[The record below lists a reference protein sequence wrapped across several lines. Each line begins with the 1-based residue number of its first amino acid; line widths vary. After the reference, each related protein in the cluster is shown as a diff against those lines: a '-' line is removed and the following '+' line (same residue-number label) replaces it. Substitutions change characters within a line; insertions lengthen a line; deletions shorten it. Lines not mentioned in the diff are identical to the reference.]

1 MSVMKW
7 IRNQWDRVAAVGL
20 MVAAAL
26 AMLAGWLGVS
36 RSAYPAESMPYI
48 VSGGFFGLL
57 LIGIGAVL
65 WLSADLRDEWR
76 KLDRLEEKLDALVG
90 TDAAPTIVLDE
101 APVAPQSGNPR
112 PLQAAAVGQE

>member
-7 IRNQWDRVAAVGL
+7 IRNQWDRVVAVVL
-20 MVAAAL
+20 TVAAAL

-57 LIGIGAVL
+57 LIGVGAVL

-76 KLDRLEEKLDALVG
+76 KLDSIEQAWHDATVSAATPTVASHG
-90 TDAAPTIVLDE
+90 TAACSTASPM
-101 APVAPQSGNPR
+101 AR
-112 PLQAAAVGQE
+112 

>member
-1 MSVMKW
+1 M
-7 IRNQWDRVAAVGL
+7 L
-20 MVAAAL
+20 AAAL

-36 RSAYPAESMPYI
+36 RSAYPAEALPYI

-76 KLDRLEEKLDALVG
+76 KLDRLEQAWVEMAERPVSPSALSAKTPRAG
-90 TDAAPTIVLDE
+90 TRATTSA
-101 APVAPQSGNPR
+101 SR
-112 PLQAAAVGQE
+112 

>member
-1 MSVMKW
+1 MMKW
-7 IRNQWDRVAAVGL
+7 ARNQWDRVAAVGL

-57 LIGIGAVL
+57 LIGVGAVL

-76 KLDRLEEKLDALVG
+76 KLDRIEQAWLDV
-90 TDAAPTIVLDE
+90 AARPPATPAMSRVVHGE
-101 APVAPQSGNPR
+101 TPR
-112 PLQAAAVGQE
+112 ASATR